1 MSFSAFLSFYPTLML
16 ETYQISLRWSGVI
29 LGLGVLVGG
38 IAGVAVSFALMARDR
53 RKGLLQVFGVA
64 MAVSYA
70 GMTLTDSIPVL
81 MALSFANGIAWG
93 FFPIL
98 YTVPFL
104 LPGIRPR
111 EVAVAV
117 AFTTVMLS
125 AGFLLG
131 PLSTGFLQ
139 EATGDL
145 RLALLAVSF
154 TSVSL
159 SVTGVVLRPLATGGE
174 H

>member
-1 MSFSAFLSFYPTLML
+1 M
-16 ETYQISLRWSGVI
+16 
-29 LGLGVLVGG
+29 
-38 IAGVAVSFALMARDR
+38 AL
-53 RKGLLQVFGVA
+53 
-64 MAVSYA
+64 SYA

-81 MALSFANGIAWG
+81 MALSFVNGIAWG

-111 EVAVAV
+111 EVAVGV
-117 AFTTVMLS
+117 AFTTVMIS

-131 PLSTGFLQ
+131 PLGTGFLQ

-145 RLALLAVSF
+145 RSALLAVSF
-154 TSVSL
+154 ASASL
-159 SVTGVVLRPLATGGE
+159 SVNGVFPSPMATRGE
-174 H
+174 R